1 MSNWILRLSVK
12 LISWKSNRFL
22 RIFRFSVKSICYKFS
37 IKIIFCGFMP
47 IRIYHE
53 FCVKLNFRISEFS
66 RFFSLKVAIRAM
78 IALGQVSDKV
88 PSQSPHLRFC
98 RHLQILGAMTTLGL
112 NILEYSKLIMV
123 MKKSKSSLAMI
134 RGDSIHK
141 AKSFWWMTM
150 VVFLV
155 FEPFWFSGP
164 KLKAGGKWQKCP
176 KARKYIL
183 VNLSFWPWDF

>member
-1 MSNWILRLSVK
+1 MNITTFRQINFMKVPSNFSF
-12 LISWKSNRFL
+12 KS
-22 RIFRFSVKSICYKFS
+22 IFYEFPVKSVCYKFS

-141 AKSFWWMTM
+141 AKSF
-150 VVFLV
+150 
-155 FEPFWFSGP
+155 
-164 KLKAGGKWQKCP
+164 
-176 KARKYIL
+176 
-183 VNLSFWPWDF
+183 

>member
-1 MSNWILRLSVK
+1 MKVESIFTNFSFFRQIYLLQIFHQNYSLWIHANSNLSRILRQIDLSN
-12 LISWKSNRFL
+12 IW
-22 RIFRFSVKSICYKFS
+22 
-37 IKIIFCGFMP
+37 
-47 IRIYHE
+47 
-53 FCVKLNFRISEFS
+53 
-66 RFFSLKVAIRAM
+66 FFSLKVAIRAM

-164 KLKAGGKWQKCP
+164 KLMAGGKWQKCP